1 MRNIKKIEEIEAIQ
15 QEYKNS
21 DWVIFR
27 SRGSYDAAFA
37 IKLDA
42 LPLTHGYSL
51 DTRAAYL
58 DWPLWGQLF
67 YRPINTSYNAAQAI
81 RKISRGFFVEVGRC
95 KNLLDIDIAT
105 RKQLKPNSTLEDHS
119 YGAFISF

>member
-1 MRNIKKIEEIEAIQ
+1 MRQIKNLAEIEDVQ
-15 QEYKNS
+15 QRYKNS
-21 DWVIFR
+21 EWVIFR

-58 DWPLWGQLF
+58 DWPIWAPLF

-81 RKISRGFFVEVGRC
+81 RKIARGLFVEVERSQS
-95 KNLLDIDIAT
+95 LLDIDIT
-105 RKQLKPNSTLEDHS
+105 THKQLKPNSTLEDHS

>member
-51 DTRAAYL
+51 DVRAACL
-58 DWPLWGQLF
+58 DWPTWANLF
-67 YRPINTSYNAAQAI
+67 FRPIHTQYNAAQTI
-81 RKISRGFFVEVGRC
+81 RKIQRGLFVEVGRC

-105 RKQLKPNSTLEDHS
+105 RKQSKPNSTIEDHS
-119 YGAFISF
+119 YGSFISF

>member
-1 MRNIKKIEEIEAIQ
+1 MRIIIKIEEIEAIQ

-42 LPLTHGYSL
+42 LPLTHGHSL
-51 DTRAAYL
+51 DVKASYL
-58 DWPLWGQLF
+58 DWPIWAQLF

-81 RKISRGFFVEVGRC
+81 RKIARGLFVEVGRSQS
-95 KNLLDIDIAT
+95 LLDIDIAT
-105 RKQLKPNSTLEDHS
+105 RKQSKPDPTILDHS
-119 YGAFISF
+119 YGSFISF